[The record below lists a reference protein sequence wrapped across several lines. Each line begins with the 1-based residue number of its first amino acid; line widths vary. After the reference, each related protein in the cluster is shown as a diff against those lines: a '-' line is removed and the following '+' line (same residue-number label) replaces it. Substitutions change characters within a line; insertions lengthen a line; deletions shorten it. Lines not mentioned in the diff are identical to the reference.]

1 VTGDEEGRGEEN
13 SDQARP
19 DRGSR
24 EEVRYSRVLQR
35 GLAVLACFTP
45 ERPELGASE
54 LAQMLGIGR
63 STAHRF
69 ARALEEL
76 GYLERT
82 ESRKYRLTLGVLDLG
97 MAAFS
102 AIGLREHAHPHV
114 QELARRSGLT
124 VALGVLDGPQVL
136 VVDEVRAKRKGRKAA
151 LQGGGAG
158 GCGTYLPA
166 YCTSLGKVLLAHLS
180 SDWQAELIS
189 EMELLALT
197 PKTISGVR
205 ELRAELEEVRAH
217 ALGSDDEE
225 LSAGTCAI
233 AAPVRD
239 ESGEVVAA
247 VSVAAHHGAVGLD
260 ELVKRNVGALTD
272 MAQRISVRLGWSD
285 ASI

>member
-1 VTGDEEGRGEEN
+1 M
-13 SDQARP
+13 
-19 DRGSR
+19 
-24 EEVRYSRVLQR
+24 RYSRVLQR

-189 EMELLALT
+189 EMELLERA
-197 PKTISGVR
+197 PKTILTA
-205 ELRAELEEVRAH
+205 EQLQAELDRVRDDGFAVN
-217 ALGSDDEE
+217 DEE
-225 LSAGTCAI
+225 LAAGTCAI

-239 ESGEVVAA
+239 ESGDVIAA
-247 VSVAAHHGAVGLD
+247 VSVAALGGEI
-260 ELVKRNVGALTD
+260 ELEQLMDRCLGPL
-272 MAQRISVRLGWSD
+272 MATAERISARLGWQEEGQ
-285 ASI
+285 